1 MAVPSIAGSNVNL
14 SFGSPS
20 TQQKSSDAA
29 AATSVTTTSVTTTF
43 KRDSDRVEQQLNV
56 TKVQLS
62 AYGQI
67 KSAVA
72 EVQTTSRTLSDPE
85 KTGNAADIR
94 KAVGSFVSAYNKAV
108 ASATRSD
115 DNDAGAVANDVRVRF
130 AGAELSRSV
139 DAGNNRAELQKIG
152 VTQNTDGSLSVDAKA
167 LDTALHANP
176 DQVRS
181 TIGAV
186 GQAVE
191 KTAARELAGSGNTG
205 SSTGSPDNRGRN
217 REAQRNTQQEQ
228 MAAAQRL
235 VEQQTTQPNSIAAG
249 GLAAYQRTF
258 SG

>member
-1 MAVPSIAGSNVNL
+1 MAVPSIAASNVNL

-20 TQQKSSDAA
+20 TQQKISDTAA
-29 AATSVTTTSVTTTF
+29 AASVTATSVTTTF

-67 KSAVA
+67 RSAVA

-94 KAVGSFVSAYNKAV
+94 KAIGSFVSAYNKAV
-108 ASATRSD
+108 ATATRGD
-115 DNDAGAVANDVRVRF
+115 DNAAGGVASDVRTRF

-139 DAGNNRAELQKIG
+139 DTGNNRAELQKIG
-152 VTQNTDGSLSVDAKA
+152 VTQNTDGSLSVDTKA

-181 TIGAV
+181 TVGAV

-191 KTAARELAGSGNTG
+191 KAAARELASSGNAG
-205 SSTGSPDNRGRN
+205 SSTGSLDNRSRN
-217 REAQRNTQQEQ
+217 REAQRNAQQEQ
-228 MAAAQRL
+228 MLTSQRL
-235 VEQQTTQPNSIAAG
+235 AEQQTSQVNSVSAE